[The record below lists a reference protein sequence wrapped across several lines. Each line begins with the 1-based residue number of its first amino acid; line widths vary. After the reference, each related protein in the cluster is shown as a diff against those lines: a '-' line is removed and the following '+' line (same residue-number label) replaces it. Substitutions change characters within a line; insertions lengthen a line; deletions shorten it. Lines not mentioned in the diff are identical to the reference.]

1 MRSRYA
7 GRMSLLTD
15 FRDEARR
22 RGALAPQE
30 AVTLESAF
38 RVVRDMPYAR
48 ASDRAPGTV
57 LREWRG
63 TCSGKH
69 ALLAAVLDAL
79 GYEAAVILATHHFTA
94 DNAPWLPPHLLDE
107 VRRGPVPDVHTFLRV
122 RSDPVADDWMSVDAT
137 WPLATRALGLPV
149 NERLTPGVD
158 QRIACDIEEIIHV
171 PDDEDPQAMKQRIL
185 ELHAAGDTERRDRFI
200 EALAGWLAE

>member
-1 MRSRYA
+1 
-7 GRMSLLTD
+7 MSLPTD

-22 RGALAPQE
+22 RGALGADE

-48 ASDRAPGTV
+48 ATVRTPETV

-69 ALLAAVLDAL
+69 ALLAAVLEAL
-79 GYEAAVILATHHFTA
+79 GYEAAIILATHHFAA
-94 DNAPWLPPHLLDE
+94 DNTPWLPPHLLDE

-122 RSDPVADDWMSVDAT
+122 RHDPVADDWMSVDAT
-137 WPLATRALGLPV
+137 WPLSTRALGLPV

-158 QRIACDIEEIIHV
+158 QRVACDIEEIIHV
-171 PDDEDPQAMKQRIL
+171 PDDEDPHAMRQRIL
-185 ELHAAGDTERRDRFI
+185 ELHAGDEADRRDRFI
-200 EALAGWLAE
+200 EALASWLAE